1 MNRKF
6 IIMGAAFTLLTVVGI
21 TQAQQDEEEVITQEA
36 VERMQR
42 EITSAVVAGG
52 TSSWQYQ
59 TGCVSRITIIT
70 GSGTYA
76 MKLGGYF
83 MINEKGIGEKM
94 YGFTPNGIRVAAH
107 AGSNLTVAQ
116 WRAFAPL
123 VAQLR
128 QAVQEKVKVQIS
140 STGDP
145 AYVYDVALFNNEPCP

>member
-1 MNRKF
+1 MNRKL
-6 IIMGAAFTLLTVVGI
+6 IIMGAAITLMTVVGN

-36 VERMQR
+36 VERMER
-42 EITSAVVAGG
+42 EITSGVVASGK
-52 TSSWQYQ
+52 SSWQYQ
-59 TGCVSRITIIT
+59 TGCVSRITVLT
-70 GSGTYA
+70 GSGTNA

-83 MINEKGIGEKM
+83 MIHEKGIGEKM

-116 WRAFAPL
+116 WRAFAPV

-140 STGDP
+140 YTGNP
-145 AYVYDVALFNNEPCP
+145 AYVHHVALFNNEPCP